1 MVRGLWLLAAA
12 VAGLSVAF
20 LLFPQAPAGIDA
32 LMAAA
37 LGKPPATPYS
47 APYIAF
53 AAAVSIGLFVFFLA
67 TVVAAA
73 VLESLNLA
81 TATTQTAA
89 LIRQQK
95 KGEPVYAHDF
105 LATTDVESV
114 KPFAEQY
121 AQDIHLEPAATLPGA
136 APAAAKPG
144 GKAAPPKPAAAGRY
158 VSERPAQTV
167 FLTRAFL
174 ERPLFLDMLRPL
186 PSIFFG
192 LSAFGLLIGLVD
204 GLARARLPLD
214 NPGDGFSRGF
224 EAGLVAA
231 TLPLLLGV
239 LCWFLSELIVS
250 RRIRLAQQFCRLL
263 DQLFPPVTANHYI
276 RQLAA
281 WAARAT
287 GQTPGAAPDGATDA
301 LVAGIGAELTRQFGR
316 LEMSLEAQEK
326 NRGDSLKQ
334 AIEGGLKKPLGQLTD
349 TATRLAGDQTGQV
362 EKLLDK
368 TLAAFA
374 KQLKQILGGDLE
386 GLAKVLTETA
396 ERLKTITDK
405 LAATPAAADG
415 EAAGPIAGEVQAALT
430 ELTGAVTEALAKL
443 DATQARLIATLE
455 DERAAGTAIATA
467 ARDLEAVTQANRDT
481 VERFVDLAGE
491 LTKLSSQ
498 TAAQPAA
505 APAASKTG
513 AGGDAQPKR
522 AANDIIRA
530 LEELRA
536 ESEEAAKSLPKI

>member
-1 MVRGLWLLAAA
+1 
-12 VAGLSVAF
+12 
-20 LLFPQAPAGIDA
+20 
-32 LMAAA
+32 
-37 LGKPPATPYS
+37 
-47 APYIAF
+47 
-53 AAAVSIGLFVFFLA
+53 
-67 TVVAAA
+67 
-73 VLESLNLA
+73 
-81 TATTQTAA
+81 
-89 LIRQQK
+89 
-95 KGEPVYAHDF
+95 
-105 LATTDVESV
+105 
-114 KPFAEQY
+114 
-121 AQDIHLEPAATLPGA
+121 
-136 APAAAKPG
+136 
-144 GKAAPPKPAAAGRY
+144 
-158 VSERPAQTV
+158 
-167 FLTRAFL
+167 
-174 ERPLFLDMLRPL
+174 
-186 PSIFFG
+186 
-192 LSAFGLLIGLVD
+192 
-204 GLARARLPLD
+204 
-214 NPGDGFSRGF
+214 
-224 EAGLVAA
+224 
-231 TLPLLLGV
+231 
-239 LCWFLSELIVS
+239 
-250 RRIRLAQQFCRLL
+250 
-263 DQLFPPVTANHYI
+263 
-276 RQLAA
+276 
-281 WAARAT
+281 T

-405 LAATPAAADG
+405 LAATPAAANG

>member
-20 LLFPQAPAGIDA
+20 LLFPQAPAWIDA

-136 APAAAKPG
+136 APAAKPG
-144 GKAAPPKPAAAGRY
+144 GKVQPPSQPKPVAGRY

-287 GQTPGAAPDGATDA
+287 GQGGTTPDGATDA

-326 NRGDSLKQ
+326 NRGDSLKK
-334 AIEGGLKKPLGQLTD
+334 AIEDGLKKPLGQLTD

-405 LAATPAAADG
+405 LAATPVAAAADG

-430 ELTGAVTEALAKL
+430 ELTGTVTEALAKL

-455 DERAAGTAIATA
+455 DERAAGTAIAAA

-505 APAASKTG
+505 AASKTG
-513 AGGDAQPKR
+513 AGGEAQPKR

>member
-136 APAAAKPG
+136 APAAKPG
-144 GKAAPPKPAAAGRY
+144 GKAEPKPAAGRY

-287 GQTPGAAPDGATDA
+287 GQGGAAPDGATDA

-386 GLAKVLTETA
+386 GLAKVLNETA

-430 ELTGAVTEALAKL
+430 ELTGTVTEALSKL

-513 AGGDAQPKR
+513 AGGDAPPKR

>member
-37 LGKPPATPYS
+37 LGNPPATPYS

-53 AAAVSIGLFVFFLA
+53 AASVGIGLFVFFLV

-89 LIRQQK
+89 LIRKQK
-95 KGEPVYAHDF
+95 QGEPIYAHDF

-121 AQDIHLEPAATLPGA
+121 AQDIHLEPAATLPDPGPADKA
-136 APAAAKPG
+136 ARKADDKSTAKP
-144 GKAAPPKPAAAGRY
+144 AAGRY
-158 VSERPAQTV
+158 VSESPAQTV

-174 ERPLFLDMLRPL
+174 ERPLFLDLLRPL

-287 GQTPGAAPDGATDA
+287 GPSAGVAADGGSADG

-326 NRGDSLKQ
+326 NRSDALKK
-334 AIEGGLKKPLGQLTD
+334 AIETGLKKPLGQLTD
-349 TATRLAGDQTGQV
+349 TAERLAGDQTGNV

-374 KQLKQILGGDLE
+374 KQLKQIIGGDLD
-386 GLAKVLTETA
+386 GLGKVLNETA
-396 ERLKTITDK
+396 ARLKEITDK
-405 LAATPAAADG
+405 LAAAPVAASESGPA
-415 EAAGPIAGEVQAALT
+415 AGEVQAALAD
-430 ELTGAVTEALAKL
+430 LNGAVTEALSKL
-443 DATQARLIATLE
+443 DVTQERLIATLE
-455 DERAAGTAIATA
+455 DDRAAGTVIAA
-467 ARDLEAVTQANRDT
+467 AAHDLEAVTQANRDT

-491 LTKLSSQ
+491 LTKLSGQS
-498 TAAQPAA
+498 AA
-505 APAASKTG
+505 APAASAPK
-513 AGGDAQPKR
+513 AGGEAQPKH

>member
-20 LLFPQAPAGIDA
+20 LLFPLTPAGIDA

-53 AAAVSIGLFVFFLA
+53 AAAVGIGLFVFFLA

-81 TATTQTAA
+81 TATSQTAA

-95 KGEPVYAHDF
+95 QGEPIYAHDF

-121 AQDIHLEPAATLPGA
+121 AQDIHLEPAATLPGQ
-136 APAAAKPG
+136 APAKPG
-144 GKAAPPKPAAAGRY
+144 GKAQPQANPKPAAGRY

-174 ERPLFLDMLRPL
+174 ERPLFLDLLRPL

-204 GLARARLPLD
+204 GLARARLPVE

-287 GQTPGAAPDGATDA
+287 GQAAGAPDGATDS

-326 NRGDSLKQ
+326 NRGDVLKK

-349 TATRLAGDQTGQV
+349 TAERLAGDQTGNV

-368 TLAAFA
+368 TLAAFT

-386 GLAKVLTETA
+386 GLSKVLNETA
-396 ERLKTITDK
+396 ERLKDITDK
-405 LAATPAAADG
+405 LAAAPAAAAADG
-415 EAAGPIAGEVQAALT
+415 PTAGEVQAALT
-430 ELTGAVTEALAKL
+430 ELTGTVTEALSKL
-443 DATQARLIATLE
+443 GATQDRLIATLE
-455 DERAAGTAIATA
+455 DERAAGHVIAAA

-481 VERFVDLAGE
+481 VDRFVDLAGE
-491 LTKLSSQ
+491 LTKLSGQ
-498 TAAQPAA
+498 AGALPAA
-505 APAASKTG
+505 PSK
-513 AGGDAQPKR
+513 AGGEAQPKH

>member
-12 VAGLSVAF
+12 VAGLSVVF

-136 APAAAKPG
+136 APAGAKPG

-326 NRGDSLKQ
+326 NRGDSL
-334 AIEGGLKKPLGQLTD
+334 
-349 TATRLAGDQTGQV
+349 
-362 EKLLDK
+362 
-368 TLAAFA
+368 
-374 KQLKQILGGDLE
+374 
-386 GLAKVLTETA
+386 
-396 ERLKTITDK
+396 
-405 LAATPAAADG
+405 
-415 EAAGPIAGEVQAALT
+415 
-430 ELTGAVTEALAKL
+430 
-443 DATQARLIATLE
+443 
-455 DERAAGTAIATA
+455 
-467 ARDLEAVTQANRDT
+467 
-481 VERFVDLAGE
+481 
-491 LTKLSSQ
+491 
-498 TAAQPAA
+498 
-505 APAASKTG
+505 
-513 AGGDAQPKR
+513 
-522 AANDIIRA
+522 
-530 LEELRA
+530 
-536 ESEEAAKSLPKI
+536 